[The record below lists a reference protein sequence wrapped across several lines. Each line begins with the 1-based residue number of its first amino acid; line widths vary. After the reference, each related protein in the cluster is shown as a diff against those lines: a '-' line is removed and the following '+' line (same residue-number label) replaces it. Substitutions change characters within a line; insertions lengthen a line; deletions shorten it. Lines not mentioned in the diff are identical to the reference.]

1 LPILTPTAT
10 DRQYKSL
17 NPRNLADCVTRK
29 QLASFAKRDCNNP
42 DSPQSYDMRFAKAF
56 NPNLI
61 LGASNATDP
70 IVRTKEKSIN
80 FMNDILIKF

>member
-1 LPILTPTAT
+1 
-10 DRQYKSL
+10 
-17 NPRNLADCVTRK
+17 
-29 QLASFAKRDCNNP
+29 
-42 DSPQSYDMRFAKAF
+42 MRFAKAF